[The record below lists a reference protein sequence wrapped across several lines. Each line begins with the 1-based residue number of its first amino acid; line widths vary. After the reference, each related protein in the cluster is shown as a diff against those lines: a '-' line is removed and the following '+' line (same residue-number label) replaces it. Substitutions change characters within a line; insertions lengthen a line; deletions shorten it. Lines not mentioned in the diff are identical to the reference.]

1 MNLLHEQITT
11 SSENIV
17 ENKQNTEAAIVP
29 RRSSYPENNTEA
41 GGWCGDTLNDMVL
54 CKWIVLSINRLISRK
69 LGLFQKIF

>member
-17 ENKQNTEAAIVP
+17 ENTEAAIVP

-41 GGWCGDTLNDMVL
+41 GGGVATH
-54 CKWIVLSINRLISRK
+54 
-69 LGLFQKIF
+69 